1 MIFKLG
7 EIYHKYADQDPTRVF
22 RNAALKSA
30 LILFAFLTITIFL
43 EVNKNVI
50 ILEILFIANMTAAI
64 LTGSI
69 ESKKK
74 AFFLYVFS
82 SMVAINISPYVY
94 VILEKKILL
103 FLPIIFIAFWIRRF
117 GEAFLIFPVMLV
129 IMMSICFFRFPLE
142 ADKHIEFTFL
152 ALLIVIAFYILIINR
167 YKVMNYSEIRV
178 IINSFFKTFNKSYI
192 EEFENVKYRN
202 FTKDKIIKFSQE
214 KMKTVISLQNHG
226 LMSLKRADHEYWRYF
241 CHNIILLNRLFEKF
255 ILSYKKISLKYLN
268 LAFNETKEEQALI
281 NKLEKIFKE
290 TIILTNYTAYDE
302 KILDRKITK
311 VIELQSDFKIFYT
324 SKYLNNRNKTKLLFD
339 SILLLENM
347 LIGLQNI
354 KEAYFEIIENQI

>member
-1 MIFKLG
+1 
-7 EIYHKYADQDPTRVF
+7 
-22 RNAALKSA
+22 
-30 LILFAFLTITIFL
+30 
-43 EVNKNVI
+43 
-50 ILEILFIANMTAAI
+50 MTAAI

-74 AFFLYVFS
+74 AFFLYVFFS
-82 SMVAINISPYVY
+82 VIAINISPYVH
-94 VILEKKILL
+94 VILDKNILL
-103 FLPIIFIAFWIRRF
+103 FLPIIFVAFWMRRF

-142 ADKHIEFTFL
+142 VDKHIEFTLTAF
-152 ALLIVIAFYILIINR
+152 LIVIAFYILIISQ
-167 YKVMNYSEIRV
+167 YKIITYSEMQV

-202 FTKDKIIKFSQE
+202 FTKVKIMKFSQE
-214 KMKTVISLQNHG
+214 KMKTITYLQNHG
-226 LMSLKRADHEYWRYF
+226 LMSLKRSDHERWRYF

-255 ILSYKKISLKYLN
+255 ILGYKKISLKYMS
-268 LAFNETKEEQALI
+268 LAFNETKQEQALI
-281 NKLEKIFKE
+281 SKLEELFKE
-290 TIILTNYTAYDE
+290 TIVLTNYVVYDE
-302 KILDRKITK
+302 KILDRKIAK
-311 VIELQSDFKIFYT
+311 VVALQSDFKNVYT
-324 SKYLNNRNKTKLLFD
+324 SKYLDNRDKTKLLFD

>member
-1 MIFKLG
+1 MFKLS
-7 EIYHKYADQDPTRVF
+7 EIYHKYTDQDPTRVF
-22 RNAALKSA
+22 RDGALKSA
-30 LILFAFLTITIFL
+30 LILFIFLTVSIFL

-50 ILEILFIANMTAAI
+50 ILGILFIANMTAAI

-74 AFFLYVFS
+74 AFFLYVFFS
-82 SMVAINISPYVY
+82 IIAINISPYLH
-94 VILEKKILL
+94 ILLERNILL
-103 FLPIIFIAFWIRRF
+103 FLPIIFVAFWMRRF

-142 ADKHIEFTFL
+142 ADKHIEFTLTAF
-152 ALLIVIAFYILIINR
+152 LIVIAFYVLIISQ
-167 YKVMNYSEIRV
+167 YKIMSYSEMQI

-192 EEFENVKYRN
+192 DEFENVKYRN
-202 FTKDKIIKFSQE
+202 FTKAKIIKFSQE
-214 KMKTVISLQNHG
+214 KMKTIISLQNHG
-226 LMSLKRADHEYWRYF
+226 LMSLRRADHERWRYF

-255 ILSYKKISLKYLN
+255 ILSYKKISLKYMS
-268 LAFNETKEEQALI
+268 LAFNETKQEQALI
-281 NKLEKIFKE
+281 NKLEEVFNE
-290 TIILTNYTAYDE
+290 TIILTNYIVYDE
-302 KILDRKITK
+302 KILDKKTAK
-311 VIELQSDFKIFYT
+311 VIALQSDFKNLYT
-324 SKYLNNRNKTKLLFD
+324 TKYLNNRDKTKLLFD